1 LDLFVELMKGLLYA
15 GIAVAFFLL
24 AWAFLRLARIFSTT
38 EKSIRDVSEQ
48 VVPLIGKTHTTVDN
62 INSQLSQLDEAV
74 GDVAGMTDEL
84 DQTTTV
90 ITRGV
95 RGGVIKVSSATAGLS
110 RGISTFLTGEKR
122 PTGRRNEHLG
132 QGGRRRGPRRGR
144 DHLRH
149 ERGGPQEP
157 AEDGARPAR
166 ERAPPLRERGL
177 RRPRG
182 LVLPQGGDPARTP
195 AARQGPLRAGRR
207 LAQAAPIETP
217 PAPAGET
224 TVAAPETP
232 EA

>member
-1 LDLFVELMKGLLYA
+1 MDLFVELMKGLLYA
-15 GIAVAFFLL
+15 GVAVAFFLL

-122 PTGRRNEHLG
+122 PD
-132 QGGRRRGPRRGR
+132 GG
-144 DHLRH
+144 
-149 ERGGPQEP
+149 
-157 AEDGARPAR
+157 AE
-166 ERAPPLRERGL
+166 
-177 RRPRG
+177 
-182 LVLPQGGDPARTP
+182 
-195 AARQGPLRAGRR
+195 
-207 LAQAAPIETP
+207 
-217 PAPAGET
+217 
-224 TVAAPETP
+224 
-232 EA
+232 